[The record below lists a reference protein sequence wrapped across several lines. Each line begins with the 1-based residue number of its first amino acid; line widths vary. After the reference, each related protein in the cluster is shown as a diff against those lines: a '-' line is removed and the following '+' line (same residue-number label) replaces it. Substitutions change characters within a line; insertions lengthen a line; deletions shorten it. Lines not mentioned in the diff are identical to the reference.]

1 MTNAKELLTKP
12 RQLLGHRTRVGILL
26 VSAIAALG
34 IGTWAGSA
42 SADDPDDAPAMDAA
56 FFGEPGDDPGRGELR
71 EDVKELRGLE
81 GEERRDAMRQLHED
95 ARDGK
100 YGERI
105 DGRFERH
112 ADHREAFFALLP
124 DELQAD
130 LKEAREIDDADD
142 RKEALQDIHQKALDG
157 DYGEKV
163 KEAFTILGEHRPGP
177 SPGHEPPA

>member
-1 MTNAKELLTKP
+1 MTNAKELLKKP
-12 RQLLGHRTRVGILL
+12 RQLLGYRARVGVLL
-26 VSAIAALG
+26 VAVIAALA
-34 IGTWAGSA
+34 IGTWAGSAA

-56 FFGEPGDDPGRGELR
+56 FFGEHGDDPGRGELR

-100 YGERI
+100 YGEHVE
-105 DGRFERH
+105 GRFERR

-142 RKEALQDIHQKALDG
+142 RRAALKDIHEKALDG

-177 SPGHEPPA
+177 GGPGHS